1 MVFRPQAGNMQGVN
15 MYVPGMQFSASLA
28 MNECNTFSLGTPAVA
43 SATAIA
49 SALATNTAL
58 NTKTYL
64 TTPWVA
70 DTPYGRPIQLTPSGS
85 VTCTQEIFGEDY
97 LGQPMT
103 ERFSWAAVGTA
114 AVGLKCFYRVFGIKN
129 IVAGGSV
136 TINVG
141 TVGQKL
147 GLPFK
152 GSIEW
157 AKEGNPPVLIDPST
171 LFSAWTAPVLTDPA
185 TSTTGEPRG
194 TYVTT
199 AAPDGAKEF
208 IIGLRA
214 DPSINSSNNGG
225 LHGIRHYAA

>member
-1 MVFRPQAGNMQGVN
+1 MFRPGQGNMQGVN
-15 MYVPGMQFSASLA
+15 NYVPAMQWSASLE
-28 MNECNTFSLGTPAVA
+28 MNACNAFSLGTPAVA

-49 SALATNTAL
+49 TAL
-58 NTKTYL
+58 SNAAAVTQWL
-64 TTPWVA
+64 TTPWRA

-85 VTCTQEIFGEDY
+85 TTATVQVIGEDY
-97 LGQPMT
+97 LGQPMV
-103 ERFSWAAVGTA
+103 EQFAWAAVGTA
-114 AVGLKCFYRVFGIKN
+114 AVGLKCFYRVLALKT
-129 IVAGGSV
+129 VVSSAV
-136 TINVG
+136 TINIG

-157 AKEGNPPVLIDPST
+157 AKEGNPPVLIDPAT

-185 TSTTGEPRG
+185 TATTGEPRG

-214 DPSINSSNNGG
+214 DNSVNAAERGG
-225 LHGIRHYAA
+225 LHGIRHYGG